1 MSRKG
6 FFRPRNPL
14 KYKGN
19 PMNIIYR
26 SSWEAKLMI
35 YLDQHPS
42 VIQWSSEEFS
52 IPYRSPID
60 GRIHRYF
67 PDFCVKMKNK
77 DEIIETILIE
87 VKPLKQTIPPKVQ
100 TKPSKKYITEVK
112 IWGVNSAKWKAAKE
126 FCEDRKW
133 TFKIMTERELNIP
146 NG

>member
-1 MSRKG
+1 MSKKG
-6 FFRPRNPL
+6 FFRPHNPL

-35 YLDQHPS
+35 YLDQHPD
-42 VIQWSSEEFS
+42 VIKWSSEEFS

-60 GRIHRYF
+60 GKIHRYF
-67 PDFCVKMKNK
+67 PDFYVKMKNK
-77 DEIIETILIE
+77 DGIVETLVIE

-100 TKPSKKYITEVK
+100 TKHTKKYITEVK
-112 IWGVNSAKWKAAKE
+112 TWGVNSAKWKAAKE

-133 TFKIMTERELNIP
+133 IFKIMTEKELNIS

>member
-6 FFRPRNPL
+6 FFRPRNPS

-19 PMNIIYR
+19 PSNIIYR
-26 SSWEAKLMI
+26 SSWEAKLMV
-35 YLDQHPS
+35 YLDQHPE

-60 GRIHRYF
+60 GKLHRYF
-67 PDFCVKMKNK
+67 PDFYVKMKNK
-77 DEIIETILIE
+77 EGIVETVIIE
-87 VKPLKQTIPPKVQ
+87 VKPLKQTIPPKIQ
-100 TKPSKKYITEVK
+100 TKPTKKYITEVK
-112 IWGVNSAKWKAAKE
+112 TWGINSAKWKAAKE

-146 NG
+146 YG